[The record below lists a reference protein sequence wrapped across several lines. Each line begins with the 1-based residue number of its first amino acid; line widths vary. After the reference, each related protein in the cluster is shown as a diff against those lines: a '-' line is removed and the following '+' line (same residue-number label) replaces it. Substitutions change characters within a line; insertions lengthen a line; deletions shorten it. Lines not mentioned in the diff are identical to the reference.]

1 MCLILFDELAL
12 KGVSSVQY
20 FHFSEAG
27 NVLKVLRSGDFF
39 GEIGLLSLD
48 AGQNR

>member
-1 MCLILFDELAL
+1 MFLQQNTLN
-12 KGVSSVQY
+12 SVIY